1 MKKIG
6 IAVLT
11 TAAMAF
17 ALPAAAQSVNTNA
30 FYAGANIG
38 QSKFK
43 VDCQPGQTC
52 DDSDTAFKIFGGYS
66 FNKNWAAEF
75 GYNDFGKAKITEGA
89 LSAEVKANAWDLD
102 AVFSWPFADSG
113 FSIFGRAGLYMG
125 ETKFSGDAS
134 GSKSTTD
141 LTYGIGGQ
149 YDFSRNLGL
158 RAEWQRFSKMK
169 AHDDSTGDDSSGD
182 VDALTIGVI
191 YRFQ

>member
-1 MKKIG
+1 MKKTG
-6 IAVLT
+6 IAVLS

-17 ALPAAAQSVNTNA
+17 ALPAAAQSVDTKA

-66 FNKNWAAEF
+66 FNKNWAAEL
-75 GYNDFGKAKITEGA
+75 GYSDLGSAKISDPTG
-89 LSAEVKANAWDLD
+89 SAEIKATAWDLA
-102 AVFSWPFADSG
+102 AVFSWPFSSSG
-113 FSIFGRAGLYMG
+113 FSVFGRAGLYMG

-134 GSKSTTD
+134 GSKTTTD

-169 AHDDSTGDDSSGD
+169 AHDDSTGDDSTGD